1 MLMEREADWLVA
13 TSGQELVRRGR
24 FWGQQEIV
32 HHCTLLNDRNRHVSP
47 LKNNNESIHMGINQN
62 EEVNGTK
69 PKHFTCEL
77 IDKCIEIDQDGNVEN
92 GLEHLKVNFDKIKA

>member
-1 MLMEREADWLVA
+1 
-13 TSGQELVRRGR
+13 
-24 FWGQQEIV
+24 
-32 HHCTLLNDRNRHVSP
+32 
-47 LKNNNESIHMGINQN
+47 MGINQN
-62 EEVNGTK
+62 KEVNGSK